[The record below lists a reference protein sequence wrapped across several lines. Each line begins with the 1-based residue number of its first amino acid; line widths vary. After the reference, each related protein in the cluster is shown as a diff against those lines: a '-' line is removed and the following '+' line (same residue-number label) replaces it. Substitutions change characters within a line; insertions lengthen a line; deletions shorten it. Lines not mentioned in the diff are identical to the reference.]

1 MKKLTGSIAFRDLE
15 SGVWVL
21 EGDDGHTYELAGGDR
36 GIKKNGRRVEIEGQV
51 DRNAVSISMV
61 GPILRVARYRFL

>member
-1 MKKLTGSIAFRDLE
+1 MKLTGSVAFRDVE

-36 GIKKNGRRVEIEGQV
+36 GIKKNGRRVEVEGDV
-51 DRNAVSISMV
+51 DSQAISIGMV
-61 GPILRVARYRFL
+61 GPILRVTRYRFL